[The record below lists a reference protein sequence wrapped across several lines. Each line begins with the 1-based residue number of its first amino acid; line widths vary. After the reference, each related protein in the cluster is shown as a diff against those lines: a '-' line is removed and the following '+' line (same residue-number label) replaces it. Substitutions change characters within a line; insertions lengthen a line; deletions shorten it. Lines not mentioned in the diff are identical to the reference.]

1 MNIRLDLESLRA
13 FRTVAQAGGVT
24 QAAQRL
30 NLTQSAV
37 SHKMKRLEEK
47 VGAVLFQRK
56 GGVMLPTE
64 DGHYLLRYAEKMLAL
79 HDEAV
84 ARFWHDDLFG
94 SIELGITEYIPIDG
108 VAKILARFSNAFPN
122 LSINTRAEQSLVLND
137 WLEQAEV
144 DLALVQILE
153 QNILPSDHVLWRDQI
168 VWVQSETFDLPP
180 DGDIPFISFD
190 QRGLSMK
197 WAIPALAEMD
207 RKLKV
212 VFECPGV
219 EGVRAAVRS
228 GLGLALLTERKLRP
242 GMVLSTSDLP
252 QPPRV
257 AYVARTSSE
266 EPTVPVS
273 ALLAA
278 IEDEFFEDE
287 PLHSP
292 LRSEKELVRLKPKS
306 ST

>member
-1 MNIRLDLESLRA
+1 MDIRLELESLRA
-13 FRTVAQAGGVT
+13 FKTVAQAGGMT

-37 SHKMKRLEEK
+37 SHKMKRLEAK

-56 GGVMLPTE
+56 GGGMVPTE
-64 DGHYLLRYAEKMLAL
+64 DGRYLLRYAEQMLAL

-84 ARFWHDDLFG
+84 TRFWHDDLSG
-94 SIELGITEYIPIDG
+94 AVELGITEYIPIDG
-108 VAKILARFSNAFPN
+108 VAKILARYSNAFPK

-137 WLEQAEV
+137 WLEAGEV

-153 QNILPSDHVLWRDQI
+153 RNILPSDHVLWRDQI
-168 VWVQSETFDLPP
+168 VWVQSETFDLSTNA
-180 DGDIPFISFD
+180 DIPFISFD
-190 QRGLSMK
+190 RRGLSMQ
-197 WAIPALAEMD
+197 WAVPALAKVG
-207 RKLKV
+207 RKLQV

-228 GLGLALLTERKLRP
+228 GLGLALLTKRKLRP
-242 GMVLSTSDLP
+242 GMVISDIPLP

-266 EPTVPVS
+266 NPTVPVA

-278 IEDEFFEDE
+278 IEDEFVEDE
-287 PLHSP
+287 AVEPALGYQ
-292 LRSEKELVRLKPKS
+292 
-306 ST
+306 

>member
-13 FRTVAQAGGVT
+13 FRTVAQAGGMT

-47 VGAVLFQRK
+47 VGCTLFRRK

-64 DGHYLLRYAEKMLAL
+64 DGRYLLRYAEQLLAL

-84 ARFWHDDLFG
+84 TRFRHDDLAG

-137 WLEQAEV
+137 WLEQGEV

-168 VWVQSETFDLPP
+168 VWVQSGTFDLPD

-190 QRGLSMK
+190 RRGLSMQ
-197 WAIPALAEMD
+197 WAVPALAETD

-242 GMVLSTSDLP
+242 GMVIANGNLP

-257 AYVARTSSE
+257 AYVARTSSQ
-266 EPTVPVS
+266 EPTVPVA

-278 IEDEFFEDE
+278 IEDEFLEDE
-287 PLHSP
+287 NTEFP
-292 LRSEKELVRLKPKS
+292 LRSRQEPA
-306 ST
+306 